1 MARFPGIYV
10 AVLTPFTDAG
20 EVDVDRLREHVDWLI
35 ESGIHGL
42 VPTGSV
48 GEYASLADG
57 ERALVVETIIDAA
70 GGRVPVVVGNA
81 APATSQAVAWGRHAR
96 EAGAAGIMALPPINY
111 RPNRREVIAHYE
123 AISSVGLPI
132 IAYNNPIDYS
142 TDLTPDLL
150 ADMAH
155 IDNLIGV
162 KEFSGDVRR
171 IPAILDMTD
180 LEVLVGVDDLVIEG
194 FLAGATGWI
203 AGMTNVIPD
212 QSVQLYDLIM
222 TGEIDTAKRLY
233 RDLLPLLRYD
243 AQPYLV
249 QAMKYACE
257 LAGHPL
263 GTTRPPRLPLD
274 PAIQRDIERALARS
288 RVGVPVGL
296 S

>member
-1 MARFPGIYV
+1 
-10 AVLTPFTDAG
+10 
-20 EVDVDRLREHVDWLI
+20 
-35 ESGIHGL
+35 
-42 VPTGSV
+42 
-48 GEYASLADG
+48 
-57 ERALVVETIIDAA
+57 
-70 GGRVPVVVGNA
+70 
-81 APATSQAVAWGRHAR
+81 
-96 EAGAAGIMALPPINY
+96 MALPPINY

-123 AISSVGLPI
+123 AISTVGLAI

-155 IDNLIGV
+155 IGNLVAV

-171 IPAILDMTD
+171 IPAILDSTS

-203 AGMTNVIPD
+203 AGMTNVIPRE
-212 QSVQLYDLIM
+212 SVQLYDLI
-222 TGEIDTAKRLY
+222 GAGRIDDAKTLY

-263 GTTRPPRLPLD
+263 GQTRPPRLPLD
-274 PAIQRDIERALARS
+274 ASLQRDVAQALARA
-288 RVGVPVGL
+288 RAGEPVG
-296 S
+296 SA